1 MVELI
6 ASSCCEAKIINEFK
20 NGLDIF
26 IVKHNDYVQSLAEKE
41 IAQESHW
48 LLEVKRVPWGKS
60 HSLFALFFILFF
72 CKHLLLVC
80 CRKSNGMYGPLV
92 WPSRA
97 VNTYKEEDK
106 SMILHKQSKQ
116 CEMVILI
123 FFNILLVN
131 IIALTSLYIVKNT
144 KFFKLTSLPISCS
157 LQQLSWSTVLLLDCE
172 TQDDD
177 VVRKRG
183 EKEIPLQKRFYLKC
197 A

>member
-1 MVELI
+1 
-6 ASSCCEAKIINEFK
+6 
-20 NGLDIF
+20 
-26 IVKHNDYVQSLAEKE
+26 
-41 IAQESHW
+41 
-48 LLEVKRVPWGKS
+48 
-60 HSLFALFFILFF
+60 
-72 CKHLLLVC
+72 
-80 CRKSNGMYGPLV
+80 
-92 WPSRA
+92 
-97 VNTYKEEDK
+97 
-106 SMILHKQSKQ
+106 
-116 CEMVILI
+116 MVILI

-131 IIALTSLYIVKNT
+131 IIALTSLYIVKNS